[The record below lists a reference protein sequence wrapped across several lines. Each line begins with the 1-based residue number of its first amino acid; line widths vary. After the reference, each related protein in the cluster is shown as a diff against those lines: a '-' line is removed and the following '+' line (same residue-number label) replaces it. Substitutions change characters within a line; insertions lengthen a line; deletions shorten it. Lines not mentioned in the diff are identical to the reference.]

1 MKFKYKRLGS
11 GVERP
16 IIPITVRN
24 PSTKQSIGYFALVDS
39 GSDICIFASEIAELI
54 GLDVTAGRQVMVGGV
69 VQGESRPYY
78 LHEVDIEVGGSPR
91 RATVGFMPELS
102 KNGHGL
108 LGRDGFFDRFTFVKF
123 EQPKSTVEVGAQ
135 N

>member
-1 MKFKYKRLGS
+1 MKFKYKRLSS

-54 GLDVTAGRQVMVGGV
+54 GLDVTAGRQEMVGG
-69 VQGESRPYY
+69 
-78 LHEVDIEVGGSPR
+78 VDIEVGGSPR

-108 LGRDGFFDRFTFVKF
+108 LGRDGFFDRFTF
-123 EQPKSTVEVGAQ
+123 
-135 N
+135 